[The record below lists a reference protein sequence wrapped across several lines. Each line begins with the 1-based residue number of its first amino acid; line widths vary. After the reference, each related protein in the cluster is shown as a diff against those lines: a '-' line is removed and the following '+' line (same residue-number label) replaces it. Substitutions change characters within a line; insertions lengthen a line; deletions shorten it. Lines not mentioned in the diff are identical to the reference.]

1 MTEYW
6 NRCSS
11 SLPSM
16 EFPILPVTILDLI
29 IRIFRLQKY
38 VILLGSPLGL
48 FSFSSLLHFIIILLS
63 ALQNVNAFWNQVP
76 IFFSFFS
83 FLIPLFSLIM
93 IPFFFSHIFVNHFLP
108 LDSSQFLLF
117 ENTPLSVSHYLFCAL
132 LWYFWLP
139 AEVVLHLIPHFLGTE
154 EKRMNKREKG
164 ARETCSFYILTL
176 NLWLW
181 GPSRNV
187 VNEMI
192 NIQSMWLLSYFSFPP
207 PPMGFFFLNSLH
219 SVHCCSSILLL
230 EWELYAGNCMSLW
243 HRLRPTLD
251 THWQTVFLQRNW
263 NTLKK
268 MFSEGSA

>member
-1 MTEYW
+1 MFVLFAQHGVSYTPSYNFRPYYPYFQTSEICDFTW
-6 NRCSS
+6 VSFRIIFFFFPSS
-11 SLPSM
+11 FYHHSSFSIA
-16 EFPILPVTILDLI
+16 ERQCILKSASYLFL
-29 IRIFRLQKY
+29 
-38 VILLGSPLGL
+38 ILLFLD
-48 FSFSSLLHFIIILLS
+48 SSVFPWLWS
-63 ALQNVNAFWNQVP
+63 
-76 IFFSFFS
+76 
-83 FLIPLFSLIM
+83 
-93 IPFFFSHIFVNHFLP
+93 PFFFSHIFVNHFLP

-154 EKRMNKREKG
+154 EKRMNKRERG

-251 THWQTVFLQRNW
+251 THWQTN
-263 NTLKK
+263 
-268 MFSEGSA
+268 SISAT